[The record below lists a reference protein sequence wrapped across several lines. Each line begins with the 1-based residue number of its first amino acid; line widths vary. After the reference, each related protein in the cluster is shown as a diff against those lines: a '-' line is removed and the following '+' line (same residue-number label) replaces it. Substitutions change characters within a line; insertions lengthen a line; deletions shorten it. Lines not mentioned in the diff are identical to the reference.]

1 MSGADVELPMDAA
14 VYRDDMQKF
23 LLAYAADGY
32 KETVRVAA
40 LIEDK
45 AQKTAGLAGIF
56 LAAGLGFIKPEN
68 LVESSPLGGSWIL
81 FSLAAAIVGLIA
93 TILVCLKVL
102 WVREQA
108 APIPLAEMKDM
119 FSDVNSLENTLT
131 PETQLGLR
139 VEILKRWNNILDKQA
154 ETNRSKALGVI
165 AAQTVLTISIS
176 LVALALVIVL
186 FGTLMMRFIALFAR

>member
-1 MSGADVELPMDAA
+1 MDAA
-14 VYRDDMQKF
+14 AYREVMQLF
-23 LLAYAADGY
+23 LLSYAADGY
-32 KETVRVAA
+32 KEAVRVAA

-45 AQKTAGLAGIF
+45 AQKTAALAGVF

-81 FSLAAAIVGLIA
+81 FFLAVAIVGLIV
-93 TILVCLKVL
+93 TILTCLTVL

-108 APIPLAEMKDM
+108 APIPLTEMKEM
-119 FSDVNSLENTLT
+119 FSDVNSLEDAGLT
-131 PETQLGLR
+131 AEARLGLR
-139 VEILKRWNNILDKQA
+139 VEIVKRWNNILEKQA
-154 ETNRSKALGVI
+154 KTNRSKALGVI

-186 FGTLMMRFIALFAR
+186 FGTLMMRFISLFAR